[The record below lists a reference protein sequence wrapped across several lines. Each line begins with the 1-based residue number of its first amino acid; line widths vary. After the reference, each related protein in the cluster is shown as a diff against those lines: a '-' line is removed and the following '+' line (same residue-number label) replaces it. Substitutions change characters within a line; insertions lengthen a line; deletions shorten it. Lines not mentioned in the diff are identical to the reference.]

1 MPIEIRELII
11 KAIVSNNQ
19 NDQNA
24 ASTKEVG
31 KALKDIES
39 AYEKNNLRLAR
50 EIKLRESKIND
61 LQTKLKNQV
70 DGLIKLVE
78 EICKS

>member
-24 ASTKEVG
+24 ASTKKVG